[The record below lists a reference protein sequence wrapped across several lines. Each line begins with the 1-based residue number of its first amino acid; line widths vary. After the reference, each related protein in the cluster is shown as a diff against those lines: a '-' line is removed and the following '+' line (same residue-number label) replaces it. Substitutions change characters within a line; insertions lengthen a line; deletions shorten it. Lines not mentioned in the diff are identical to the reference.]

1 MSTISAI
8 MIAHLIEQ
16 QKREKETEQEAG
28 EKMRRE
34 NEYGRVF
41 CNN

>member
-8 MIAHLIEQ
+8 MMAQLIEQ
-16 QKREKETEQEAG
+16 KKKEKESEPAPG
-28 EKMRRE
+28 VIKRRE